1 MDLGFCTRGEE
12 CVLGMLSAAGEATL
26 VLGIELMGA
35 TSGPLAMVLAG
46 RPVRRGSVAPS
57 DGMQHA

>member
-1 MDLGFCTRGEE
+1 
-12 CVLGMLSAAGEATL
+12 MLSAAGEATL